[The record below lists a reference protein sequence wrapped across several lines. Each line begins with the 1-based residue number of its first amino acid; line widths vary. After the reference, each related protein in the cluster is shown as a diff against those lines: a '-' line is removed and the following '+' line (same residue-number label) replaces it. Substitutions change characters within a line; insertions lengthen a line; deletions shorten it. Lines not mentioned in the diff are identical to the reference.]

1 MPDLILRDIEP
12 ALLDRVRRLADTRA
26 CSLEAALLAV
36 LEQGLACSSDFD
48 SGLDESDEC
57 VLREAIA
64 ALENVP
70 SDPGF
75 ALIGRPVPDSTA
87 GVEAPDQAIAPALM
101 MPR

>member
-12 ALLDRVRRLADTRA
+12 ALLDRVRRLADTQA

-36 LEQGLACSSDFD
+36 LERGLACSSDFD
-48 SGLDESDEC
+48 SGLDDSDAR

-75 ALIGRPVPDSTA
+75 ALIGRAVPASPA
-87 GVEAPDQAIAPALM
+87 VPGAPDQTVAPALM
-101 MPR
+101 LPR